1 MSSFEILRSR
11 WGRRRWRVLLR
22 GNNGEVLMHSEH
34 LNSKEACHTNIA
46 AVRHAV
52 LTAEIEDKSQDRG
65 Q

>member
-1 MSSFEILRSR
+1 
-11 WGRRRWRVLLR
+11 
-22 GNNGEVLMHSEH
+22 MHSEH